1 MASGEI
7 GAANL
12 RSALQ
17 GFAAALEPDL
27 SDYPDTIRDL
37 LENGRIQKFEYTVEL
52 FWKYVRSVL
61 ISEQRLVPNSPKG
74 VLKDAVAC
82 GYLLEGEYP
91 AAIQMYDDRNRCSHC
106 YQQEIIPGI
115 LVRLP
120 AHLAVM
126 QAVFGRLPPAGE
138 DERGF

>member
-1 MASGEI
+1 MA
-7 GAANL
+7 
-12 RSALQ
+12 
-17 GFAAALEPDL
+17 
-27 SDYPDTIRDL
+27 
-37 LENGRIQKFEYTVEL
+37 L
-52 FWKYVRSVL
+52 FWKYARSVL

-82 GYLLEGEYP
+82 SYLLEEQYP

-106 YQQEIIPGI
+106 DQQEIIPSI

-126 QAVFGRLPPAGE
+126 QEVFGRLPPAGQ
-138 DERGF
+138 DELRSFSES